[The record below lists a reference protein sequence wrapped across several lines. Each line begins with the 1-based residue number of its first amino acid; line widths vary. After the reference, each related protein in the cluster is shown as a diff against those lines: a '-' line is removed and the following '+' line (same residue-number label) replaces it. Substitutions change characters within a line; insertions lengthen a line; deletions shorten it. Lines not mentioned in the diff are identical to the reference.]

1 MDTEDSSSEPVAA
14 EKPITVQS
22 LRELIDLVTGRQFRT
37 SLPQEDA
44 GLAEVLPFPFLGL
57 VGQLEMKLA
66 LLIAVINPL
75 VNGVLLVGPRGTGKT
90 TAVRSIVN
98 LLPFIKRSAC
108 HYGCLPEDIEA
119 GGLDAVCP
127 DCARKY
133 GEGQQLTKI
142 DQGRLVDLPLNA
154 RLEDVIGG
162 WDERTLGQG
171 SGHGAMRI
179 KSGIL
184 KQADLNV
191 LYIDEVNLLGD
202 DIVNAIL
209 DAAANGIYTVRRG
222 PVSNTYR
229 ARFTLVG
236 SMNPEEGNL
245 RPQIMDRFGLRVVVR
260 GLADQNERLE
270 AYHRSRAYRINP
282 RATTALYATETE
294 IARDEIQEAREL
306 VANVTIPPEVESAGT
321 RLVQRMG
328 IDSLRAEI
336 TMFEAARA
344 MAAADAR
351 KVVSLAD
358 LKTVAPMALRLRQ
371 SSFMIQ
377 YFKAQSEEEI
387 RLSETLRDVL
397 GGENQTPEE
406 PKDGKADR

>member
-1 MDTEDSSSEPVAA
+1 MNTKNPSSEPVKAG
-14 EKPITVQS
+14 EPVPIQS
-22 LRELIDLVTGRQFRT
+22 LRELIDLVTGRQFQ
-37 SLPQEDA
+37 SPLSQEDA

-57 VGQLEMKLA
+57 VGQTEIKLA

-90 TAVRSIVN
+90 TAVRSLIN
-98 LLPFIKRSAC
+98 LLPYVKRSAC

-133 GEGQQLTKI
+133 GQGQALTKV

-162 WDERTLGQG
+162 WDERGLGQ
-171 SGHGAMRI
+171 SHVRI
-179 KSGIL
+179 KGGIL
-184 KQADLNV
+184 KQADLNI

-222 PVSNTYR
+222 SISNTYR

-245 RPQIMDRFGLRVVVR
+245 RPQIMDRFGLRIIVR
-260 GLADQNERLE
+260 GLNSQDERLE
-270 AYHRSRAYRINP
+270 AYHRSRAYRVNP
-282 RATTALYATETE
+282 RAMVAQFAPETE
-294 IARDEIQEAREL
+294 IARDEIQAAREL
-306 VANVTIPPEVESAGT
+306 LPTVSIPPAVESAGT
-321 RLVQRMG
+321 QLVQRLG

-336 TMFEAARA
+336 NLFEAARA
-344 MAAADAR
+344 LAAADAR
-351 KVVSLAD
+351 NDVILED
-358 LKTVAPMALRLRQ
+358 LRVVAPMALRLRQ

-377 YFKAQSEEEI
+377 YFKEQ
-387 RLSETLRDVL
+387 
-397 GGENQTPEE
+397 GGEEKKLNDTLHEILGENKPSS
-406 PKDGKADR
+406 